1 MMSTSRIIG
10 SMVAPTRKKSMVA
23 SHHQNEITNGNSN
36 SHSHSHSPPKTNAKI
51 VKAQQERKRL
61 SSVIVEDGIEYNKKA
76 RKVHKEIFD
85 HPDTIQSAGSNSDT
99 EAPLF
104 DPDCDPD
111 HPKKVT
117 YPEISSAA
125 FVIKNGVQR
134 TPCPRSLQ
142 LSQKFEMDLY
152 FKKEYLQ
159 VTGSFKERGARY
171 ALSRLN
177 ADQKSHG
184 VIAASAGNH
193 ALALS
198 YHGQQ
203 MGIPV
208 TVVMPVIAPLMKIQ
222 FCRSLGANVIL
233 KGETILIAKEYALK
247 HAAENHLKYINGYD
261 AVDILAGQGTI
272 GSEILEQVPD
282 VDAILVPVGGG
293 GLIAGIAV
301 AVKTVKPDVKIYGIE
316 AETCPSF
323 SEALKAGKPIG
334 VTNRSSVADGLAV
347 PTVGGNSLVTAESL
361 VDKMILVNEESIALS
376 ILRLMEVEKAVVEGG
391 GAVGLAA
398 ILSDKVPELKGKK
411 VVSILSGGNI
421 DTTVL
426 GRSIERGLAVDGRLV
441 RLEVVVSDRPGGIAE
456 LTTTLA
462 HLGASIKDIFH
473 ERAWISADVFSVK
486 VKVVIET
493 RGRDHVQEIEEALK
507 KIYSNVALM

>member
-1 MMSTSRIIG
+1 
-10 SMVAPTRKKSMVA
+10 MVASRKKSIV
-23 SHHQNEITNGNSN
+23 HN
-36 SHSHSHSPPKTNAKI
+36 SPPQITDHVKTLNRTRHPHHIAT
-51 VKAQQERKRL
+51 ERKRTA
-61 SSVIVEDGIEYNKKA
+61 SVAEDGLEYNKRV
-76 RKVHKEIFD
+76 RKIQKQFLEEIQEEKRED
-85 HPDTIQSAGSNSDT
+85 SHSSDDVPPT
-99 EAPLF
+99 YF
-104 DPDCDPD
+104 DPDCDPEN
-111 HPKKVT
+111 PKKVT
-117 YPEISSAA
+117 FSEISSAA
-125 FVIKNGVQR
+125 FNIKEGVQR
-134 TPCPRSLQ
+134 SPCTKSLQ
-142 LSQKFEMDLY
+142 LSNMFNMNLY

-171 ALSRLN
+171 ALSKLT
-177 ADQKSHG
+177 DQQRRNG

-222 FCRSLGANVIL
+222 LCRTLGATVVL
-233 KGETILIAKEYALK
+233 KGESIQTCKDFALK
-247 HAAENHLKYINGYD
+247 HASENSMKYINGYD

-272 GSEILEQVPD
+272 GLEILEQVPD

-301 AVKTVKPDVKIYGIE
+301 AVKTLKPSVHIYGIE

-323 SEALKAGKPIG
+323 SEAYKVGVPVKAVAK
-334 VTNRSSVADGLAV
+334 SSLADGLAV
-347 PTVGGNSLVTAESL
+347 PMVGGNSLESAKGL
-361 VDKMILVNEESIALS
+361 IDKVITVCEECIALS
-376 ILRLMEVEKAVVEGG
+376 ILRLLEIEKAVVEGG

-398 ILSDKVPELKGKK
+398 IISGKFPELKGKK

-456 LTTTLA
+456 LATTIA
-462 HLGASIKDIFH
+462 QLGASIKDIFH
-473 ERAWISADVFSVK
+473 ERAWISTDVFSVK
-486 VKVVIET
+486 VKVVAET
-493 RGRDHVQEIEEALK
+493 RGKDHVEEIETALK
-507 KIYSNVALM
+507 KIYSYVQMS